1 MVITKAG
8 KAVKFTWEEQKERLK
23 QVFPRLESADL
34 NYYEYQ
40 KTEMFRQLEFKL
52 GITTEELIVIM
63 GG

>member
-1 MVITKAG
+1 MVITKTG
-8 KAVKFTWEEQKERLK
+8 KGVKHTWEEQKDRLK

-40 KTEMFRQLEFKL
+40 KAEMFRQLEFKL
-52 GITTEELIVIM
+52 GITTEELVVIM